1 LKIGNF
7 LMTVVLSLA
16 GLGVAHAADAP
27 KIPLHVNCRVGDE
40 DVIGSLFCSQ
50 LQDAVA
56 RSPFYIDT
64 VDAPKYHFVV
74 NVVTSGNGKFS
85 SEAVALTLDNNKGD
99 NQLISIWVAQTGS
112 EMAKDQA
119 SGVLAAVGH
128 KIIQYLGQ

>member
-7 LMTVVLSLA
+7 LMTAVLTFA
-16 GLGVAHAADAP
+16 GLGVAQASDPP
-27 KIPLHVNCRVGDE
+27 KIPLHVNCRVGDQ

-56 RSPFYIDT
+56 RSPYYIDT
-64 VDAPKYHFVV
+64 VDAPKAHFVV

-85 SEAVALTLDNNKGD
+85 AEAVALTLDSKD
-99 NQLISIWVAQTGS
+99 DSQLISMWVAQTGS

-119 SGVLAAVGH
+119 AGVLASVGH
-128 KIIQYLGQ
+128 KIIRYLGQ